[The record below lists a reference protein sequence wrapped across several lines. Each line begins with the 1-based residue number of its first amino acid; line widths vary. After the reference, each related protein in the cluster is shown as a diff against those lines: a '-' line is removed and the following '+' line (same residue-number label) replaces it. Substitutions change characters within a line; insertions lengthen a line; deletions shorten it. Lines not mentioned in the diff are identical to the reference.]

1 MRHVSTKLLHVF
13 VLVME
18 YRDLSAVAACTQGR
32 VPTVAYSLAR
42 LREITGDPLFV
53 KRNGM
58 LEPTPHALR
67 LEQTARQILAKWNHL
82 VRPGE
87 SGLSKRRDDGRRV
100 SIGFSSSIGDPVIT
114 EILTA
119 LCEQFPQDSF
129 VTRPVIADAVLAG
142 HLGSGELDC
151 AFVVDS
157 GHDPER
163 VRQHNIMATPRRLV
177 SATRGGS
184 HDESESDWILL
195 QEDCEAGSPL
205 RTFLSRQAST
215 PGHRETVV
223 PSWHTQITLLH
234 SAGGICPVL
243 DSTCRWSRASARR
256 ACWHPQAASRN
267 GPHCISGHRS
277 TAATRACCATSWMSA
292 APYCAT
298 RSRPSTAAAT
308 APRSPRAARAG
319 LTQLPQ
325 HRRPEGAGS
334 RMAPAP
340 FFFGC
345 AAAAAF
351 ITVLRHFF
359 ER

>member
-87 SGLSKRRDDGRRV
+87 PGLSKRRDGGRRV

-129 VTRPVIADAVLAG
+129 VTRPVIADAALAG
-142 HLGSGELDC
+142 QLGDGELDC

-184 HDESESDWILL
+184 QDESESAWILL
-195 QEDCEAGSPL
+195 QEDSEAGSPL
-205 RTFLSRQAST
+205 RAFLSRQAST

-243 DSTCRWSRASARR
+243 DFNVPLVTRERKTRLLAPPSSFPEWAALHFWGAEHSRDQGVLRDVMEVGSAVLRDPLKAIDGR
-256 ACWHPQAASRN
+256 RN
-267 GPHCISGHRS
+267 GRS
-277 TAATRACCATSWMSA
+277 VPAEVATT
-292 APYCAT
+292 
-298 RSRPSTAAAT
+298 
-308 APRSPRAARAG
+308 
-319 LTQLPQ
+319 
-325 HRRPEGAGS
+325 
-334 RMAPAP
+334 
-340 FFFGC
+340 
-345 AAAAAF
+345 
-351 ITVLRHFF
+351 
-359 ER
+359 

>member
-18 YRDLSAVAACTQGR
+18 YRDLNAVAACTQGR

-87 SGLSKRRDDGRRV
+87 PGPSKRREGGRRV

-129 VTRPVIADAVLAG
+129 VTRPVIADAALASQ
-142 HLGSGELDC
+142 LSDGELDC

-157 GHDPER
+157 GHDPGR

-184 HDESESDWILL
+184 QDESESAWILL
-195 QEDCEAGSPL
+195 QEDSEAGSPL
-205 RTFLSRQAST
+205 RAFLSRQAGT

-234 SAGGICPVL
+234 SAGGICPLLDFNVPLVTRERKTRLLAPPSSFPEWAALHFWGPERSRDQGVL
-243 DSTCRWSRASARR
+243 HEVLEVGSAVLRDPLKAIDGR
-256 ACWHPQAASRN
+256 RN
-267 GPHCISGHRS
+267 GRPAAPAE
-277 TAATRACCATSWMSA
+277 AATS
-292 APYCAT
+292 
-298 RSRPSTAAAT
+298 
-308 APRSPRAARAG
+308 
-319 LTQLPQ
+319 
-325 HRRPEGAGS
+325 
-334 RMAPAP
+334 
-340 FFFGC
+340 
-345 AAAAAF
+345 
-351 ITVLRHFF
+351 
-359 ER
+359 

>member
-87 SGLSKRRDDGRRV
+87 PGLSKRRDGGRRV

-129 VTRPVIADAVLAG
+129 VTRPVIADAALAG
-142 HLGSGELDC
+142 QLGDGELDC

-184 HDESESDWILL
+184 QDESESAWILL
-195 QEDCEAGSPL
+195 QEDSEAGSPL
-205 RTFLSRQAST
+205 RAFLSRQAST

-243 DSTCRWSRASARR
+243 DFNVPLVTRERKTRLLAPPSSFPEWAALHFWGPERSRDQGVLHDVMEVGSAVLRDPLR
-256 ACWHPQAASRN
+256 AIDGRRN
-267 GPHCISGHRS
+267 GRPAVEAE
-277 TAATRACCATSWMSA
+277 TATT
-292 APYCAT
+292 
-298 RSRPSTAAAT
+298 
-308 APRSPRAARAG
+308 
-319 LTQLPQ
+319 
-325 HRRPEGAGS
+325 
-334 RMAPAP
+334 
-340 FFFGC
+340 
-345 AAAAAF
+345 
-351 ITVLRHFF
+351 
-359 ER
+359 

>member
-87 SGLSKRRDDGRRV
+87 PGLSKRRDGGRRV

-119 LCEQFPQDSF
+119 LCEQFPQDTF
-129 VTRPVIADAVLAG
+129 VTRPVIADAALAG
-142 HLGSGELDC
+142 QLGDGELDC

-157 GHDPER
+157 GHDPEH

-184 HDESESDWILL
+184 QESESAWILL
-195 QEDCEAGSPL
+195 QEDSEAGSPL
-205 RTFLSRQAST
+205 RAFLSRQANT

-234 SAGGICPVL
+234 SAGGVCPVL
-243 DSTCRWSRASARR
+243 DFNVPLVTRERKTRLLAPPSTFPEWAAVHFWGPERSRDQGVLHDVMEVGSAVLRDPLKAIDGR
-256 ACWHPQAASRN
+256 RN
-267 GPHCISGHRS
+267 GRPAVPAE
-277 TAATRACCATSWMSA
+277 AATT
-292 APYCAT
+292 
-298 RSRPSTAAAT
+298 
-308 APRSPRAARAG
+308 
-319 LTQLPQ
+319 
-325 HRRPEGAGS
+325 
-334 RMAPAP
+334 
-340 FFFGC
+340 
-345 AAAAAF
+345 
-351 ITVLRHFF
+351 
-359 ER
+359 

>member
-87 SGLSKRRDDGRRV
+87 AGLSKRREDGRRV

-129 VTRPVIADAVLAG
+129 VTRPVIADAALAG
-142 HLGSGELDC
+142 QLGDGELDC

-177 SATRGGS
+177 SATRGGT
-184 HDESESDWILL
+184 HDESESAWILL
-195 QEDCEAGSPL
+195 QEDSEAGSPL

-243 DSTCRWSRASARR
+243 DFNVPLVTRERKTRLLAPPSSFPEWAALHFWGPERSRDQGVLRDVMEVGSAVLREPLKAIDGR
-256 ACWHPQAASRN
+256 RN
-267 GPHCISGHRS
+267 GRPPVPAE
-277 TAATRACCATSWMSA
+277 AATT
-292 APYCAT
+292 
-298 RSRPSTAAAT
+298 
-308 APRSPRAARAG
+308 
-319 LTQLPQ
+319 
-325 HRRPEGAGS
+325 
-334 RMAPAP
+334 
-340 FFFGC
+340 
-345 AAAAAF
+345 
-351 ITVLRHFF
+351 
-359 ER
+359 

>member
-67 LEQTARQILAKWNHL
+67 LEQTARQIRAKWNHL

-87 SGLSKRRDDGRRV
+87 PGLSKRREGGRRV

-129 VTRPVIADAVLAG
+129 VTRPVIADAALAG
-142 HLGSGELDC
+142 QLGDGELDC

-184 HDESESDWILL
+184 QDESESAWILL
-195 QEDCEAGSPL
+195 QEDSEAGSPL
-205 RTFLSRQAST
+205 RAFLSRQAST

-243 DSTCRWSRASARR
+243 DFNVPLVTRERKTRLLAPPSSFPEWAALHFWGAEHSRDQGVLRDVMEVGSAVLRDPLKAIDGR
-256 ACWHPQAASRN
+256 RN
-267 GPHCISGHRS
+267 GRS
-277 TAATRACCATSWMSA
+277 VPAEVATT
-292 APYCAT
+292 
-298 RSRPSTAAAT
+298 
-308 APRSPRAARAG
+308 
-319 LTQLPQ
+319 
-325 HRRPEGAGS
+325 
-334 RMAPAP
+334 
-340 FFFGC
+340 
-345 AAAAAF
+345 
-351 ITVLRHFF
+351 
-359 ER
+359 